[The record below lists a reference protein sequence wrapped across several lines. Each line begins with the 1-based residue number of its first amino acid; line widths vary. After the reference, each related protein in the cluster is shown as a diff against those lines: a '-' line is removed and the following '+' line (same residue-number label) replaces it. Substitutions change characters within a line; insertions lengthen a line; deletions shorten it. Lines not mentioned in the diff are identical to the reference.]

1 MSTAFQERRIRRSD
15 IWFGVTFLSA
25 FAVLLAVEIMIQL
38 NTRDE
43 MFKYLRRVES
53 IATVRGFAASDPE
66 MAHLLEAQG
75 KELDALLN
83 LSEQKARIA
92 YSMKQR
98 LDSHAKR
105 ISQLEH
111 MQQKLLKAEQ
121 KERAKLPPKEKEIPR
136 PKLGPRK

>member
-1 MSTAFQERRIRRSD
+1 
-15 IWFGVTFLSA
+15 
-25 FAVLLAVEIMIQL
+25 
-38 NTRDE
+38 